1 MNEDRLN
8 EIEAAVRDWPDTR
21 LHEGFAELVA
31 EVRRLR
37 DGITGLADECEKVPP
52 ANAQMNAWQRAH
64 AAFARS
70 LRALLA
76 DPGDSHTHAHTGGD
90 EGGAGDE

>member
-1 MNEDRLN
+1 MTMNEDRLN
-8 EIEAAVRDWPDTR
+8 EIEAALNEVGDYDSPPEVVMAGWG
-21 LHEGFAELVA
+21 LELVA

-37 DGITGLADECEKVPP
+37 TEITALADSGDRMHGKVRTS
-52 ANAQMNAWQRAH
+52 A
-64 AAFARS
+64 

-90 EGGAGDE
+90 EEPV